1 MKYTL
6 KSINAALPRIDAL
19 RREYR
24 TYGSTGLTPQRTTF
38 ASAYISAEDDDTV
51 SVRIYGVGD
60 AYEARDY
67 HGETIDISDTIES
80 WIKGETDREHAVYDI
95 QQIINGED
103 AKVMEC

>member
-1 MKYTL
+1 MKYTI
-6 KSINAALPRIDAL
+6 KSINAALPRVDAL

-38 ASAYISAEDDDTV
+38 NAAYISTEDDGTV
-51 SVRIYGVGD
+51 SIRVYGVGD

-67 HGETIDISDTIES
+67 HGETISITDIIEA

-95 QQIINGED
+95 QQVLNDES
-103 AKVMEC
+103 ERR